1 MLFNSLQFLLFFP
14 VVAGLYFAWPR
25 RWRWALLLVASYYFY
40 MCWKP
45 EYVLLILASTV
56 VDYCSGLKMSEAPDK
71 RSRRPW
77 LLLSLSAN
85 LGLLFAFKYWNFFAD
100 STRDL
105 LGTLNIFADIPE
117 FSALLPVGIS
127 FYTFQ
132 TLSYSID
139 IYRGQLKPERHFGR
153 FALFVSFFPQLVAG
167 PIERASRLLPQF
179 RLEQNFDYERLSSG
193 LRQMIWG
200 MFKKVVVADRLAV
213 YVDAVYSDPGAH
225 QGLPLI
231 AATYFFAFQI
241 YCDFSG
247 YSDIAIG
254 AARVL
259 GFDLMENFRR
269 PYLARTLSD
278 FWRRWHISLSTWFR
292 DYVYIPLGGNRAST
306 ARWYGNLAVTFL
318 VSGLWHG
325 ANWTFVAWG
334 ALHGGYLIF
343 AIVTSAARERLFS
356 SLGLPESSRS
366 RAALDIVVTFHLA
379 LVAWVFFRA
388 DSLGDALL
396 VFQQSIEG
404 LSFQLAP
411 ILGGD
416 VRAAYQAAV
425 IAVGVPKS
433 EFALGI
439 LGLLFV
445 AAVDFVQE
453 RGGLRLPQGSTRLL
467 RFAWYDL
474 LILLIIL
481 LGAFGQQQFIYFQF

>member
-14 VVAGLYFAWPR
+14 VVAGLYFTCPK

-56 VDYCSGLKMSEAPDK
+56 VDYFSGLKMSAAPDK

-77 LLLSLSAN
+77 LTLSLSAN

-105 LGTLNIFADIPE
+105 LGAFNIFADIPE

-139 IYRGQLKPERHFGR
+139 IYRGQLRPERHFGR

-167 PIERASRLLPQF
+167 PIERASRLLPQ
-179 RLEQNFDYERLSSG
+179 LQVEHHFDYERVSSG

-213 YVDAVYSDPGAH
+213 YVDAVYSDPSAH

-292 DYVYIPLGGNRAST
+292 DYVYIPLGGNRASA
-306 ARWYGNLAVTFL
+306 ARWFSNLAITFL

-343 AIVTSAARERLFS
+343 AIVTAGPRERLFS
-356 SLGLPESSRS
+356 NLGLPESSRS

-388 DSLGDALL
+388 DSLGDAIL
-396 VFQQSIEG
+396 VFQQSTQG
-404 LSFQLAP
+404 LSAQLAP
-411 ILGGD
+411 MLDGD

-433 EFALGI
+433 EFVLGL

-445 AAVDFVQE
+445 TVVDSVQE
-453 RGGLRLPQGSTRLL
+453 RGGLSLPHGSARFL